1 MGKFGRIH
9 YKWMK
14 MPDHRR
20 VCFTFH
26 AGDVFLLEELA
37 LYFAQKR
44 VIQLIVIVIRCH

>member
-1 MGKFGRIH
+1 MEIVLGNLSIGTRPLMMF
-9 YKWMK
+9 
-14 MPDHRR
+14 DHLR

-44 VIQLIVIVIRCH
+44 VIHLIVIV